1 MNTDKRKV
9 TLEKVTKNGESQYW
23 ICVNGGHITG
33 GCIKDLEEAERFFD
47 FVCSDKWNTYSK
59 ELLKE
64 KIV

>member
-1 MNTDKRKV
+1 MTLDKEICRYIV
-9 TLEKVTKNGESQYW
+9 
-23 ICVNGGHITG
+23 CVNGKHITG
-33 GCIKDLEEAERFFD
+33 GCLKELEEAEKYFD